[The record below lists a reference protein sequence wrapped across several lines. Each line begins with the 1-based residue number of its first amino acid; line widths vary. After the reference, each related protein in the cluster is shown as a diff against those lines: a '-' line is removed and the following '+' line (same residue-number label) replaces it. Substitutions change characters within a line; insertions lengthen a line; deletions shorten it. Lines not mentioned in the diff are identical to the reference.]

1 MRALEFFRSERNIS
15 LKKPIPVKPANLRE
29 KQKQVEPVSF
39 DEEFTFFETLGD
51 PAMNKFI
58 GLDGN
63 MVEPETDSRNR
74 ASAST
79 SSASKEP
86 ILSPRE
92 SVSPSK
98 EPAVEKKPAP
108 APATV
113 EPVKREVGALSALRR
128 GVGVTSAGYAVQV
141 SSFRERKLARA
152 LEEKLTKKGYPVFLT
167 AVRIPGKDEVWHRVF
182 IGRYADK
189 QTALNTAYK
198 VKEMEHL
205 NAVVLWQDVSKR

>member
-15 LKKPIPVKPANLRE
+15 LKKPIPVKPENLRE
-29 KQKQVEPVSF
+29 KQKQVEPVSL

-58 GLDGN
+58 DLDGN
-63 MVEPETDSRNR
+63 VVELDTDSRSR

-86 ILSPRE
+86 ILSSRE
-92 SVSPSK
+92 PVSPSK
-98 EPAVEKKPAP
+98 ESAIEKKPAP

-113 EPVKREVGALSALRR
+113 EPVKRVEVP
-128 GVGVTSAGYAVQV
+128 SAGYAVQV

-189 QTALNTAYK
+189 QTALNTAHK
-198 VKEMEHL
+198 VKETERL
-205 NAVVLWQDVSKR
+205 DAVVLWQDVSKP